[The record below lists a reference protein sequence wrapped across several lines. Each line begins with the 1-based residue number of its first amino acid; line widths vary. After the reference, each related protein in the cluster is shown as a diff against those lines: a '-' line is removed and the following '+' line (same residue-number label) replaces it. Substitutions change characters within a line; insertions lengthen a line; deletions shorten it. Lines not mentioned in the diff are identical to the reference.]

1 MQLLTKAALR
11 LQLLLEAVV
20 VAASVGGLH
29 VGSQLSQDST
39 LLVAQK
45 RLKEVLQ
52 LLLGMVAGPVVG
64 SWEEHLR
71 LATTVPTTKLKVARV
86 RLSPPAITGHYEER
100 RSRATGVIIQPHD
113 WEPGPNE

>member
-1 MQLLTKAALR
+1 MGY
-11 LQLLLEAVV
+11 EMIGEDAVGYV
-20 VAASVGGLH
+20 L
-29 VGSQLSQDST
+29 
-39 LLVAQK
+39 AQK

-52 LLLGMVAGPVVG
+52 LLLGLLAVPVVG
-64 SWEEHLR
+64 SWVEQLR

-100 RSRATGVIIQPHD
+100 RIRAIGVIIQPHD